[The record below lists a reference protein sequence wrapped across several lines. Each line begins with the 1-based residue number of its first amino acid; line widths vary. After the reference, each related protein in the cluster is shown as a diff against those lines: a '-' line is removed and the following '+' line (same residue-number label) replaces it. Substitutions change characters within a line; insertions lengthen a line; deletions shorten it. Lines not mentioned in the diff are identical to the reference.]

1 MELAE
6 QDRRELELLEEGL
19 WRAETRF
26 DREWMERILAPGFFE
41 FGRSGR
47 TYSREDTLGMA
58 ARPIDA
64 KLPLADFDTRLLGP
78 DIAHVT
84 YISIETYAGDEQVA
98 NRSSLWARIGDGWQL
113 LFHQATAVQA

>member
-1 MELAE
+1 MELSE
-6 QDRRELELLEEGL
+6 QDRRRLELLEEGL

-47 TYSREDTLGMA
+47 VYSREDTLGMA

-64 KLPLADFDTRLLGP
+64 RLVGLNVRSLSP
-78 DIAHVT
+78 DVVQVT
-84 YISIETYAGDEQVA
+84 YNTIETYADEPQLA
-98 NRSSLWARIGDGWQL
+98 NRSSLWSRTGDGWQL
-113 LFHQATAVQA
+113 LFHQATAVQT